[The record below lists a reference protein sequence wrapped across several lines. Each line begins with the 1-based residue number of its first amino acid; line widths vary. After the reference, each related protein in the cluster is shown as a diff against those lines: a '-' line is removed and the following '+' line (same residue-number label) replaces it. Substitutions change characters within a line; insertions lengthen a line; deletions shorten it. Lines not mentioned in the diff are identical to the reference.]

1 VDAVQVD
8 AVQVDAVQVDAVQV
22 DAALEKSMATIVTAV
37 GAGTGVAFQQFVEPF
52 VMVGPYIENSMPMVQ
67 ALDQC
72 WDSMLTAAN
81 QLRIE
86 RTNDAIAAIAALE
99 PIDTDSLGPSVL
111 MKNDVLMPN
120 DEIGIASDPTLIP
133 GIVVTPIDALVGS
146 AAMIVTINEPY
157 MPYDMSVSDLRLR
170 SVFPMSTKPFCVRSR
185 AAQWNPVP
193 MSTEVEHLQL
203 AKLQKKKVLYPV
215 DCYMDELIWALDSMT
230 ERGSR
235 LWSIT
240 KPEFAGE
247 QLATLVSRGNQI
259 AYRATDLIASHWP
272 EPIAKPSAAGR
283 ALLIRAGADPGIHV
297 VDSAAIMV
305 AEFPSDSL
313 TR

>member
-1 VDAVQVD
+1 
-8 AVQVDAVQVDAVQV
+8 
-22 DAALEKSMATIVTAV
+22 
-37 GAGTGVAFQQFVEPF
+37 
-52 VMVGPYIENSMPMVQ
+52 
-67 ALDQC
+67 
-72 WDSMLTAAN
+72 
-81 QLRIE
+81 
-86 RTNDAIAAIAALE
+86 
-99 PIDTDSLGPSVL
+99 
-111 MKNDVLMPN
+111 
-120 DEIGIASDPTLIP
+120 
-133 GIVVTPIDALVGS
+133 
-146 AAMIVTINEPY
+146 MIVTINEPY

-185 AAQWNPVP
+185 AAQWNQVP
-193 MSTEVEHLQL
+193 MSIEVEHLQL

-230 ERGSR
+230 ARGSR

-283 ALLIRAGADPGIHV
+283 ALLTRAGADPGIHV

-305 AEFPSDSL
+305 AEFPSESL